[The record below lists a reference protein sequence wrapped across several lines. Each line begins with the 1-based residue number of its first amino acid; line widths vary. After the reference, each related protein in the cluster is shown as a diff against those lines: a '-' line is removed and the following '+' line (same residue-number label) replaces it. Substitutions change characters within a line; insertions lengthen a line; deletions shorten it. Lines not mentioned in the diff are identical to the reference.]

1 MDNRRKHNLLI
12 DDKND
17 MRNGRAT
24 ILFDIDGTLLSTYVG
39 RSTLESAI
47 AELFSISSP
56 NCDVEFSGRTDR
68 SIVSEIL
75 RLNRIEVN
83 ESTFRALRDQ
93 YLSALPEAIQLC
105 RGILYPGVRELLTIL
120 KQQHPYVALVAMTG
134 NFEEAAWVK
143 LNHFELGGFFEMV
156 IGGENDHHR
165 NELANRAVSEVKGL
179 WCRERITNSDFL
191 PEVEKEGWV
200 TENQSHDIQDE
211 REATCGR
218 LVVIGDTPADIQC
231 AKAIGAKSVAVLTGG
246 CDADEL
252 YREGPDHM
260 FVDLSDSDK
269 VISALLD

>member
-1 MDNRRKHNLLI
+1 
-12 DDKND
+12 

-24 ILFDIDGTLLSTYVG
+24 ILFDIDGTLLSTHVG

-47 AELFSISSP
+47 AEVFSISSP
-56 NCDVEFSGRTDR
+56 NCDIEFSGRTDR

-83 ESTFRALRDQ
+83 ESTFRAVRDQ
-93 YLSALPEAIQLC
+93 YLSALPEAIQHC

-165 NELANRAVSEVKGL
+165 NELANRAASAVKGL
-179 WCRERITNSDFL
+179 WCGERITTSDFS
-191 PEVEKEGWV
+191 PEGEVEEERWV
-200 TENQSHDIQDE
+200 TENQSRDIQDE

-246 CDADEL
+246 RDADEL
-252 YREGPDHM
+252 YREEPDHI
-260 FVDLSDSDK
+260 FVDLSDSVK
-269 VISALLD
+269 VISALLE